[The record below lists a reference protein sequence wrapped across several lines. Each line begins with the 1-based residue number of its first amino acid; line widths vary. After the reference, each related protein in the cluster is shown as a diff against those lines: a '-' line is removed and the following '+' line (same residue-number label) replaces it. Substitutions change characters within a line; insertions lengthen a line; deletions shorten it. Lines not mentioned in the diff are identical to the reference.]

1 MRKSHCLFTIVDA
14 NSCRRIAGNVGVRTL
29 LASGIVG
36 SVKSTPS
43 AIAKLDAMRAD
54 VVHIQSQL
62 ELFCNE
68 LRGGPPQPLA
78 PDDSGP
84 DRNGSP
90 TGDSLLRLKQLIAN
104 SPKH

>member
-1 MRKSHCLFTIVDA
+1 MRTF
-14 NSCRRIAGNVGVRTL
+14 

-36 SVKSTPS
+36 NVKSSPN

-54 VVHIQSQL
+54 VVHLQSQL

-68 LRGGPPQPLA
+68 LRGAPPQPLE
-78 PDDSGP
+78 PDDSSP
-84 DRNGSP
+84 DRKASP
-90 TGDSLLRLKQLIAN
+90 DGDSLLRLKQLIAN